1 MHFAFSVMLSSGNPD
16 DLEYVKFLQMI
27 ADSGQTRLP
36 DNPNAAP
43 CSVGIQRA
51 CMVHYLYFLNPKV
64 HVDPFLA
71 TRLMMLYTGTCG
83 PSDRLLLQVFHTMD
97 TIMNFSDAVK
107 IALYSFTYEP
117 DMHMNFCTQGV
128 EGLKILLSG
137 KTFGISIKH
146 MFPESFDYAPADAKS
161 IFAYMQYCNTSAC
174 TTSPYAVYDP
184 LFMLPVLMD
193 MTSRK
198 LVDIKVL
205 TENHCI
211 GYVIMCLGFGGSVY
225 EMARRTLVQLG
236 ALFEGSRYKERD
248 MIRLLLYNLHYMI
261 EDLEISRASSPGD
274 DATSKQIFP
283 RIIATVYASLIQVLA
298 NPGHF
303 LYELAIRY
311 VTEAPV
317 MKIPSLG
324 QVEIP
329 LYRLLL
335 PSSNVDTYARATN
348 WMLNVLVMALKAK
361 EDATAYERRYV
372 FEIVQTLVSNAYVAD
387 STKKLVKELL
397 DQARNILAMS
407 R

>member
-1 MHFAFSVMLSSGNPD
+1 MHLAFSLMLTSGNPD

-27 ADSGQTRLP
+27 ADSGQTCLP
-36 DNPNAAP
+36 DDPNTVP
-43 CSVGIQRA
+43 GSISIQRA

-64 HVDPFLA
+64 HVDPFVA
-71 TRLMMLYTGTCG
+71 TRLMMFYTGTCG

-97 TIMNFSDAVK
+97 TFMNLSAAVK
-107 IALYSFTYEP
+107 IALYTFTYEP
-117 DMHMNFCTQGV
+117 NMQMNFCTLV
-128 EGLKILLSG
+128 AEGLEILLSG

-146 MFPESFDYAPADAKS
+146 MSPESFDYAPADAKS
-161 IFAYMQYCNTSAC
+161 ISAYIEYCDTLC
-174 TTSPYAVYDP
+174 TTGPYAVYDP

-193 MTSRK
+193 MASRK

-211 GYVIMCLGFGGSVY
+211 GYVIMCLGFRGSVY
-225 EMARRTLVQLG
+225 EMARRTLVPLI
-236 ALFEGSRYKERD
+236 ALFEDSRYKERD

-261 EDLEISRASSPGD
+261 EDLETSRASSSGD
-274 DATSKQIFP
+274 NATSDHIP
-283 RIIATVYASLIQVLA
+283 RIIATVYANLIPVLA

-303 LYELAIRY
+303 LYESAIRY

-317 MKIPSLG
+317 MKIPSM
-324 QVEIP
+324 QPVEIP

-361 EDATAYERRYV
+361 EDATVYERTYV
-372 FEIVQTLVSNAYVAD
+372 FEIVQTLESNAYVAD